1 MNNLNAYTVHFE
13 TLGCK
18 LNQIESESLAKCF
31 ADCGFAIS
39 MEHETAG
46 DTAQTEPVI
55 CIINTCTVTAKA
67 EQKARRLI
75 RLLLSKF
82 SKTAVIVTGCYA
94 QVEPAAIEAINP
106 RVVAVPGTLKEEMAD
121 FAPYFARQ
129 FAQIEENINDFNF
142 ASLLCEKIRGWPV
155 LKNCD
160 FKTLQA
166 KAPAPETETAGTA
179 PAQKAQNNKLKPQQA
194 QNIPSLMQEFAALP
208 GTGAKFKLVTDTFYN
223 HSRASLKIQDGCS
236 RHCSF
241 CRICIAR
248 SKPVSL
254 DAAEVLARVLQIEQ
268 SGQREIVITGVNL
281 SLYKSPNPFSLQ
293 QNGEN
298 KQIFTPELQSKP
310 FFDLADLLEYL
321 LLNTKLVSFRI
332 SSLYPERVDE
342 SLCRIIK
349 SDRIRPHFHL
359 SVQSGSDAIL
369 RAMHRP
375 YFAQTV
381 VNAVQKIRSIKPNAF
396 IACDIIAGFPG
407 ESDADFDLT
416 KELCRKCNFTW
427 IHAFPFSPRPGTEAY
442 SMKNQVP
449 QRIANDRVKWL
460 CAEAEKNKKN
470 YIEGFIS
477 KEVLAIVE
485 KRRTN
490 PVRAVAEN
498 FLHLELTGDTN
509 QLIALAGTEVCVKI
523 VAPKSTGLNDEIEC
537 TAVVV

>member
-1 MNNLNAYTVHFE
+1 MNDLNAYTVHFE

-31 ADCGFAIS
+31 ADCGFSIS
-39 MEHETAG
+39 MKHETAG
-46 DTAQTEPVI
+46 ENTRTEPVL

-75 RLLLSKF
+75 RMLLNKF
-82 SKTAVIVTGCYA
+82 IRTAVIVTGCYA
-94 QVEPAAIEAINP
+94 QVEPAAIEAIDP
-106 RVVAVPGTLKEEMAD
+106 RVVVIPGTLKEEMAD

-129 FAQIEENINDFNF
+129 FAQIENAASDSDFTQM
-142 ASLLCEKIRGWPV
+142 LCNKIRSWPV
-155 LKNCD
+155 LQNASLND
-160 FKTLQA
+160 Q
-166 KAPAPETETAGTA
+166 APETVKAGE
-179 PAQKAQNNKLKPQQA
+179 AQKTQKKQNNKLKPQPA
-194 QNIPSLMQEFAALP
+194 QNIPSLVQEFAALP

-248 SKPVSL
+248 NKPVSL
-254 DAAEVLARVLQIEQ
+254 DAAEVLARALQIEQ

-281 SLYKSPNPFSLQ
+281 SLYKSPNPFTLQ
-293 QNGEN
+293 QDDEA
-298 KQIFTPELQSKP
+298 KQVFSPALKTKP
-310 FFDLADLLEYL
+310 FYDLADLLEYL
-321 LLNTKLVSFRI
+321 LLNTKLVNFRI

-342 SLCRIIK
+342 NLCRIIK
-349 SDRIRPHFHL
+349 SERIRPHFHL
-359 SVQSGSDAIL
+359 SVQSGSDSIL

-375 YFAQTV
+375 YLAKTV
-381 VNAVQKIRSIKPNAF
+381 ETAVENIRRIKPGAF

-407 ESDADFDLT
+407 ESDEDFEKT
-416 KELCRKCNFTW
+416 KELCKKCCFTW

-442 SMKNQVP
+442 TMKNQVP

-470 YIEGFIS
+470 YIQSFIG
-477 KEVLAIVE
+477 KEVTAIVE

-498 FLHLELTGDTN
+498 FLHLELLGETSE
-509 QLIALAGTEVCVKI
+509 LAALAGTEVRVKI
-523 VAPKSTGLNDEIEC
+523 TAPKNTGLNDEIEC
-537 TAVVV
+537 TAVVVQ